1 MTEVDWSKAPEWA
14 NVRLV
19 HVSFGDVACWAD
31 AHKDGATANRDD
43 RKSFEF
49 KLIAKCWV
57 VLATRPTTQPAAW
70 NGGGLPPVGTVCEV
84 MVGGLPS
91 VAQDW
96 EECTVLLINAGAG
109 GKMQVCTR
117 DVSGDLA
124 IYHLGHDA
132 VYFRPIRTPEQ
143 IAADEREAAVMAMLD
158 LDPFQPNATL
168 GMMSR
173 ADFCRALYDAGY
185 RKQEQAQ

>member
-19 HVSFGDVACWAD
+19 HVSSGGIACWAS
-31 AHKDGATANRDD
+31 AYKEGATASWGD
-43 RKSFEF
+43 RKSLKF
-49 KLIAKCWV
+49 KLIAKHWV
-57 VLATRPTTQPAAW
+57 VLDTRPTTQPAAW
-70 NGGGLPPVGTVCEV
+70 NGRGLPPVGTVCEV

-96 EECTVLLINAGAG
+96 EECTVLVVNDGIG

-117 DVSGDLA
+117 DFRGDLA
-124 IYHLGHDA
+124 IYHPEHDA
-132 VYFRPIRTPEQ
+132 VYFRPIQTTEQ
-143 IAADEREAAVMAMLD
+143 IAADDREAAVDKLTALLDSDRDRAMRLI
-158 LDPFQPNATL
+158 AE
-168 GMMSR
+168 
-173 ADFCRALYDAGY
+173 AIYDSGY